1 MKDGRK
7 PYKITVQVTYTLE
20 IPVNAL
26 DEDEA
31 VDQFEN
37 WVKNSD
43 DYEIVNRSPAK
54 SFNITSV
61 KENWEK
67 INEIKKKNNERR
79 SAGAKIKKL

>member
-20 IPVNAL
+20 ISVNAL
-26 DEDEA
+26 DENEA
-31 VDQFEN
+31 IDQFED
-37 WVKNSD
+37 WVKRSD

-61 KENWEK
+61 KENWER